1 MNARLLLIALPG
13 AILSLAAGSALAFA
27 ADSPL
32 LAQTAQGFPY
42 AALMAA
48 ALLAWRLQST
58 RLFAANA
65 LLATVYIG
73 LHPALFADQPLAHAL
88 LAIFA
93 PVGFALLACAH
104 DRGFSAVRLRRHGA
118 LAFALLIVAA
128 FFTAGSTERAQQ
140 LLMGSVFDPIY
151 TDWSGLPEAAVLTI
165 ALASAVIG
173 VRVAHTR
180 RAPEAALLWLLL
192 ATAAALIEPASSTAR
207 GIWILTGALVIIVA
221 LIETAY
227 SMAFDDELTS
237 LPGRRALA
245 NALNALRAP
254 YAIAIVD
261 VDHFKSF
268 NDRYGHDVGDQVL
281 RMVAS
286 QLRAVGGNGCA
297 YRSGGEEFTIV
308 FSGLSKDEARPHV
321 EEVRQTIAEAR
332 FALRRRPRPRRKKGK
347 TARGREAVA
356 TLQLQV
362 TISVGIAAV
371 SPRHDTVE
379 AVVQAADKAM
389 YRAKSEGRNRVV
401 A

>member
-32 LAQTAQGFPY
+32 LAQTAQAFPY
-42 AALMAA
+42 AALIAA
-48 ALLAWRLQST
+48 ALLAWRLHST
-58 RLFAANA
+58 RLFVANA
-65 LLATVYIG
+65 LLASVYIG
-73 LHPALFADQPLAHAL
+73 LHPALFADHPLAHAL
-88 LAIFA
+88 LAICV
-93 PVGFALLACAH
+93 PVGFGLLACAH
-104 DRGFSAVRLRRHGA
+104 DRGFSAARLRRHGA
-118 LAFALLIVAA
+118 LAFAPLIVAA

-140 LLMGSVFDPIY
+140 LLMRSVFDPIY
-151 TDWSGLPEAAVLTI
+151 SDWSGLPEAAVLAI
-165 ALASAVIG
+165 AIASALIG
-173 VRVAHTR
+173 VRIAQTR

-192 ATAAALIEPASSTAR
+192 ASAGALIAPVSSTAR
-207 GIWILTGALVIIVA
+207 GIWTLTGALIIVVA
-221 LIETAY
+221 LIESAY
-227 SMAFDDELTS
+227 SMAFDDELTA
-237 LPGRRALA
+237 LPGRRALTY
-245 NALNALRAP
+245 ALNSLRAP

-286 QLRAVGGNGCA
+286 HLQAVGGNGCA

-308 FSGLSKDEARPHV
+308 FPGLDKSEALRHV
-321 EEVRQTIAEAR
+321 EEVREAIAEAR
-332 FALRRRPRPRRKKGK
+332 FALRRRRRPRGKKGK
-347 TARGREAVA
+347 TARGRGAVT

-371 SPRHDTVE
+371 SPRHDSVE